1 MKKNL
6 IQHTRFVT
14 FLDVVILTAVI
25 SVFYFLWLGSYPVFT
40 PDEGRYTEVA
50 REMLASHDF
59 ITPRVNG
66 VPFLDKP
73 ALYYWLQAASLAW
86 FGVNEWAVRFFPAC
100 FGVSGC
106 LMVYG
111 FGRYLFNRLT
121 GLLAAV
127 ILATSPLYFAG
138 AHYANLD
145 LEVSVFISASL
156 LCLFAA
162 IKDTEIKPAF
172 LYAAYVFAGFAFL
185 TKGMIGIVF
194 PIMIGSIWL
203 AVNKRWSFF
212 LKLHLLR
219 GAAILAVI
227 ILPWYALVQYHNP
240 NFLHYFFIEQQFTRF
255 LSAETFNNNSPF
267 WFYLPI
273 VLVGTLPWSGFFI
286 QSLKSF
292 KQDATMLYLTLWVG
306 LIFVF
311 FSLPHAKIIS
321 YILPIFP
328 AVALMTAKLMADRF
342 NTSRALALPCLI
354 FTVISALFGSAIL
367 LNDHFNWFSFTP
379 IADPYLTA
387 VACILIFGGVIAL
400 CLTRLNMKTLF
411 WYFTLWGVVFLLALT
426 ASAGCLNMRS
436 TKPLI
441 KNLQA
446 VLQPGDEVVNYY
458 SFYQDV
464 PLYLGRTITLV
475 ADWHAPDIAQKDNWV
490 RELWSQMAAR
500 QEDNLIDNQTFL
512 SRWNS
517 NRRVYVFLDQKYLAQ
532 FSTMVGNYHL
542 INQYHDVI
550 LVRNQADK

>member
-1 MKKNL
+1 MNSTQQSRL
-6 IQHTRFVT
+6 VT
-14 FLDVVILTAVI
+14 LLDVVILTAVI
-25 SVFYFLWLGSYPVFT
+25 SVLYFLWLGSYPVFT

-73 ALYYWLQAASLAW
+73 ALYYWLQALSLHW
-86 FGVNEWAVRFFPAC
+86 FGMKEWAIRFFPAC
-100 FGVSGC
+100 FGVAGC

-111 FGRYLFNRLT
+111 FGRYFFNRLT

-145 LEVSVFISASL
+145 LEVSVLIAASL
-156 LCLFAA
+156 FCLLAGMKENEA
-162 IKDTEIKPAF
+162 KPRF
-172 LYAAYVFAGFAFL
+172 LYAAYVFAGLAFL
-185 TKGMIGIVF
+185 TKGLIGVVF
-194 PIMIGSIWL
+194 PVMIGSVWL
-203 AVNKRWSFF
+203 MLNKRWSGF

-219 GAAILAVI
+219 GLAIMLAI
-227 ILPWYALVQYHNP
+227 ILPWYTLVQLHNP
-240 NFLHYFFIEQQFTRF
+240 NFLHYFFVEQQFTRF
-255 LSAETFNNNSPF
+255 LSADVFNNNLPF

-273 VLVGTLPWSGFFI
+273 VLIGALPWSGFFI
-286 QSLKSF
+286 QAFAQGVKQF
-292 KQDATMLYLTLWVG
+292 KQDSTVLYLLLWVT

-328 AVALMTAKLMADRF
+328 AVALLTGKLMADRF
-342 NTSRALALPCLI
+342 DTARSLALPCLI
-354 FTVISALFGSAIL
+354 FTMISAVFGSFIL

-387 VACILIFGGVIAL
+387 LACVLIFGGVIAL
-400 CLTRLNMKTLF
+400 CLTRLKLKTLF
-411 WYFTLWGVVFLLALT
+411 WYFSLWSVSFLLLLT

-441 KNLQA
+441 THLQA
-446 VLQPGDEVVNYY
+446 LLQPGDEVVNYY

-475 ADWHAPDIAQKDNWV
+475 ADWNAPDIAQKDNWV
-490 RELWSQMAAR
+490 RELWSQMSAR

-517 NRRVYVFLDQKYLAQ
+517 GRRVYVFLDQKYLNQ
-532 FSTMVGNYHL
+532 FSAMVGNYHL

-550 LVRNQADK
+550 LVRN

>member
-1 MKKNL
+1 MNSTQQSRL
-6 IQHTRFVT
+6 VT
-14 FLDVVILTAVI
+14 LLDVVILTAVI
-25 SVFYFLWLGSYPVFT
+25 SVLYFLWLGSYPVFT

-73 ALYYWLQAASLAW
+73 ALYYWLQALSLHW
-86 FGVNEWAVRFFPAC
+86 FGMKEWAIRFFPAC
-100 FGVSGC
+100 FGVAGC

-111 FGRYLFNRLT
+111 FGRYFFNRLT

-145 LEVSVFISASL
+145 LEVSVLIAASL
-156 LCLFAA
+156 FCLLAGMKENEA
-162 IKDTEIKPAF
+162 KPRF
-172 LYAAYVFAGFAFL
+172 LYAAYVFAGLAFL
-185 TKGMIGIVF
+185 TKGLIGVVF
-194 PIMIGSIWL
+194 PVMIGSVWL
-203 AVNKRWSFF
+203 MLNKRWSGF

-219 GAAILAVI
+219 GLAIMLAI
-227 ILPWYALVQYHNP
+227 ILPWYTLVQLHNP
-240 NFLHYFFIEQQFTRF
+240 NFLHYFFVEQQFTRF
-255 LSAETFNNNSPF
+255 LSADVFNNNLPF

-273 VLVGTLPWSGFFI
+273 VLIGALPWSGFFI
-286 QSLKSF
+286 QAFAQGVKQF
-292 KQDATMLYLTLWVG
+292 KEDNTVLYLLLWVT

-328 AVALMTAKLMADRF
+328 AVALLTGKLMADRF
-342 NTSRALALPCLI
+342 DTARSLALPCLI
-354 FTVISALFGSAIL
+354 FTMISAVFGSFIL

-387 VACILIFGGVIAL
+387 LACVLIFGGVIAL
-400 CLTRLNMKTLF
+400 CLTRLKLKTLF
-411 WYFTLWGVVFLLALT
+411 WYFSLWSVSFLLLLT

-441 KNLQA
+441 THLQA
-446 VLQPGDEVVNYY
+446 LLQPGDEVVNYY

-475 ADWHAPDIAQKDNWV
+475 ADWNAPDIAQKDNWV
-490 RELWSQMAAR
+490 RELWSQMSAR

-517 NRRVYVFLDQKYLAQ
+517 GRRMYVFLDQKYLNQ
-532 FSTMVGNYHL
+532 FSAMVGNYHL

-550 LVRNQADK
+550 LVRN